1 MFGVPRVWEKIHAG
15 GQAARAAD
23 PEKKASFDE
32 AVAAAIP
39 ITERRS
45 LGQAT
50 DEDLSTWNFLDS
62 VAFSQVRELVGLDA
76 MKVAISGAAPIAG
89 ELISWFRALGVPL
102 SELYGMSESTAL
114 MAWEPYRERAG
125 TVGRDFAGTEMV
137 LPEGGRVVIT
147 GGHVFPGEPNSVP

>member
-15 GQAARAAD
+15 VQAALAAD

-45 LGQAT
+45 LGQAP
-50 DEDLSTWNFLDS
+50 DEDLATWNFLDS

-76 MKVAISGAAPIAG
+76 MTVAISGAAPIAG
-89 ELISWFRALGVPL
+89 EMIKTGRA
-102 SELYGMSESTAL
+102 SC
-114 MAWEPYRERAG
+114 RDR
-125 TVGRDFAGTEMV
+125 VGQ
-137 LPEGGRVVIT
+137 
-147 GGHVFPGEPNSVP
+147 